1 MNVRTHRASED
12 KNQAQWVMPQCF
24 DDLRFAVLATSDGGR
39 PYTSLI
45 AYALTPDCQTIIFAT
60 KKATQKYR
68 NLKEQRS
75 VSILI
80 DNRSQTPEDLGRA
93 EAVTL
98 LGTARLVRAGTRRD
112 KYAAVFTARH
122 PQLAAFVNDPGTALL
137 AMTIEQAVHVT
148 QFQNVSFWTR
158 GT

>member
-1 MNVRTHRASED
+1 MNTRGRRDSEGRD
-12 KNQAQWVMPQCF
+12 QAGWVMPPSF
-24 DDLRFAVLATSDGGR
+24 ADLRFAVLATSDEGR

-45 AYALTPDCQTIIFAT
+45 AYALTPDCRTVIFAT

-68 NLKEQRS
+68 NLKEQPS

-80 DNRSQTPEDLGRA
+80 DNRSQTPQDLGHA

-98 LGTARLVRAGTRRD
+98 LGTAKPLRAGARKEEYTGI
-112 KYAAVFTARH
+112 FTARH
-122 PQLAAFVNDPGTALL
+122 PQLADFVNDPGTALL

-148 QFQNVSFWTR
+148 QFQNVSVWTR
-158 GT
+158 EM

>member
-1 MNVRTHRASED
+1 MNAQSHRVGEG
-12 KNQAQWVMPQCF
+12 KIQTEWVMPHCF

-68 NLKEQRS
+68 NLKAQPS

-98 LGTARLVRAGTRRD
+98 LGTARLIRAGGRREE
-112 KYAAVFTARH
+112 YSAILTARH
-122 PQLAAFVNDPGTALL
+122 PQLAGFVSDPGTALL
-137 AMTIEQAVHVT
+137 AMTVEQAVHVT

>member
-1 MNVRTHRASED
+1 MSVRSHRAGRD
-12 KNQAQWVMPQCF
+12 KEPSQWAMPQCF
-24 DDLRFAVLATSDGGR
+24 KDLRFAVLATSDGGK

-45 AYALTPDCQTIIFAT
+45 AYALTPDCQTVIFAT

-68 NLKEQRS
+68 NLKEQPS

-98 LGTARLVRAGTRRD
+98 LGTASLVRVGARREEF
-112 KYAAVFTARH
+112 AAVFTARH
-122 PQLAAFVNDPGTALL
+122 PQLTAFVNDPGTALL

-148 QFQNVSFWTR
+148 QFQNVSFWAR